1 METTRKERISG
12 EKSIKKH
19 EQFKENSVV
28 VKKGMAFVSTTLV
41 MGTLALPTFSA
52 VASANELAGNSQKT
66 IESNLNNGTDSV
78 TEAQAPAVESTNT
91 DTSSVDTANS
101 DSATSSESS
110 EGTSTETPDSSQVT
124 DSSATPDASEEPI
137 SKEEVKEADITEVQA
152 PVANYA
158 AAETMMMA
166 RSMAPQSFIASI
178 SDSATQIAN
187 ENDLYASV
195 MIAQAI
201 LESAW
206 GGSAL
211 ASAPNYNLFGIK
223 GNYNGQ
229 SVAMKTL
236 EDDGHGN
243 YYEIIDYF
251 RKYPSYHQSLQDYA
265 QVIKGGPSWN
275 HNYYSGAWKSNTSSY
290 RDATAW
296 LQGRYATD
304 TSYAS
309 KLNRVIES
317 NNLTQYD
324 TGSTGGGTTTPGT
337 GGNENTGGN
346 GNTGGNTGGSN
357 ENTQTYVVKSG
368 DTLWG
373 IANQFG
379 LTVAN
384 LKAMNNL
391 SSDTIFVGQQLKVKG
406 GSTTTPAP
414 DPTPTPDPTPDP
426 GNSSVYTVKSGDS
439 LWVIANKNGVSVANL
454 KAWNNLSSDMIF
466 VGQKLTIKGGTG
478 TVTPPT
484 TPPTGNTGNNNGN
497 AGSTTGTYTVVS
509 GDSLWAIANKNGV
522 SVANLKAWNN
532 LTTDTIFVGQKLTI
546 KGGTTTAPTNP
557 TTPPAGNNNNGSTTS
572 GTYTVVS
579 GDSLWAIANKNG
591 VSVANLKAWNNL
603 TTDTIFVG
611 QKLTI
616 KGSTTTAPTNPT
628 TPPAGNSNSGST
640 TSGTYTV
647 VSGDS
652 LWAIANK
659 NGVSVANLK
668 AWNKLTTDTI
678 FVGQKLTIKGG
689 STNNSSQPSTNN
701 NQSKT
706 YKVVSGDS
714 LWAIAN
720 KNGVSVANLKA
731 WNNLTSDTI
740 FVGQTLKMN

>member
-12 EKSIKKH
+12 EKSIKKQ

-78 TEAQAPAVESTNT
+78 TEVQAPAVESTNT

-101 DSATSSESS
+101 DSATSSDSS

-324 TGSTGGGTTTPGT
+324 TGSTGGGTTNPGT

-439 LWVIANKNGVSVANL
+439 LWGIANKNGVSVANL

-546 KGGTTTAPTNP
+546 KGG
-557 TTPPAGNNNNGSTTS
+557 
-572 GTYTVVS
+572 
-579 GDSLWAIANKNG
+579 
-591 VSVANLKAWNNL
+591 
-603 TTDTIFVG
+603 
-611 QKLTI
+611 
-616 KGSTTTAPTNPT
+616 TTTAPTNPT

>member
-12 EKSIKKH
+12 EKSIKKQ

-78 TEAQAPAVESTNT
+78 TEVQAPAVESTNT

-101 DSATSSESS
+101 DSATSSDSS
-110 EGTSTETPDSSQVT
+110 EGTSIETPDSSQVT

-178 SDSATQIAN
+178 AASATQIAN

-324 TGSTGGGTTTPGT
+324 TGSTGGGTTNPGT
-337 GGNENTGGN
+337 GGNE
-346 GNTGGNTGGSN
+346 NTGGSN

-414 DPTPTPDPTPDP
+414 DPTPTPTPDPTPDP

-439 LWVIANKNGVSVANL
+439 LWGIANKNGVSVANL

-466 VGQKLTIKGGTG
+466 VGQKLTIKGGT
-478 TVTPPT
+478 VTPPT

-497 AGSTTGTYTVVS
+497 TGSTTGTYTVVS

-557 TTPPAGNNNNGSTTS
+557 TTPPAGNSNSGSTTS

-616 KGSTTTAPTNPT
+616 KG
-628 TPPAGNSNSGST
+628 
-640 TSGTYTV
+640 GT
-647 VSGDS
+647 
-652 LWAIANK
+652 
-659 NGVSVANLK
+659 
-668 AWNKLTTDTI
+668 
-678 FVGQKLTIKGG
+678 
-689 STNNSSQPSTNN
+689 TNNSSQPSTNN

-706 YKVVSGDS
+706 YTVVSGDS

>member
-137 SKEEVKEADITEVQA
+137 LKEEVKEADITEVQA

-414 DPTPTPDPTPDP
+414 DPTPDPTPEP

-439 LWVIANKNGVSVANL
+439 LWGIANKNGVSVANL
-454 KAWNNLSSDMIF
+454 KAWNNLSSDTIF
-466 VGQKLTIKGGTG
+466 VGQKLTIKGGTT

-484 TPPTGNTGNNNGN
+484 TPPAGNTGNNNGN

-591 VSVANLKAWNNL
+591 VSVANLKAWN
-603 TTDTIFVG
+603 
-611 QKLTI
+611 
-616 KGSTTTAPTNPT
+616 
-628 TPPAGNSNSGST
+628 
-640 TSGTYTV
+640 
-647 VSGDS
+647 
-652 LWAIANK
+652 
-659 NGVSVANLK
+659 
-668 AWNKLTTDTI
+668 KLTTDTI